1 MSAKILERDPVE
13 EMRKAFRLFDE
24 DDKGK
29 IDLKNLRR
37 VARELGEDLTD
48 EQLQA
53 MIDEFDLDRDGQSAL
68 RSMSPPG
75 GMLLNRALTSTD
87 LRLVMA
93 DTDSKRGR
101 VLGHHDGGREL
112 S

>member
-37 VARELGEDLTD
+37 VARELGESLSDD
-48 EQLQA
+48 QLQA
-53 MIDEFDLDRDGQSAL
+53 MIDEFDLDRDGQS
-68 RSMSPPG
+68 RRPPCLSLKFG
-75 GMLLNRALTSTD
+75 GADKGGVARRLQSRRTSFW
-87 LRLVMA
+87 RL
-93 DTDSKRGR
+93 
-101 VLGHHDGGREL
+101 
-112 S
+112 